1 MKTRKNWLK
10 DNRGAALISIMIAV
24 AFISIL
30 ASALLYMAYSN
41 YKMKVVNYESKV
53 NFYGT
58 EHDMTELTTVI
69 RNDITKSND
78 PVAELKKLVG
88 FVPIDASNPNAGRYS
103 PNSLARLVYGDTI
116 GATTSTTTPQSV
128 PVNAD
133 TRAIDS
139 NGTLNVTFT
148 SKDLSSTSPNFLV
161 ETVTDPTDADHG
173 LTRITLKD
181 VVIEQQTTDDNGN
194 YNNKI
199 TTDLVYR
206 IKKSSVPNTPGGI
219 GEFSMLMDSPI
230 TGASTNPTR
239 VTMYGNTFIG
249 PGTYVYS
256 TDPTTGKKVVDPG
269 AANALTLGGNAVY
282 TVNGDY
288 MIVFGN
294 IELDGNAILNIISG
308 QVTIL
313 GDVILKGNSSFV
325 CTGDLFFPTGYGIK
339 LGTGG
344 NANNIIPH
352 TLWDTTTTAMN
363 TSAVNFIEQ
372 DKYDSLLTTL
382 KLNDYTPTGAPDETN
397 DGILNQILSGEQ
409 KPDGTHAVGIEDYS
423 NVTQTSKVN
432 YYGIDFQ
439 SAIVP
444 TNNIN
449 AGDYENNLCF
459 LLASKT
465 TIKDGANLHSTLI
478 SKGAVEFDG
487 QKNILFSQLGED
499 VFAYLTRLSTST
511 GFPASEP
518 YDTDVHEFHANI
530 GHSSHLE
537 YVNNST
543 TTVVGS
549 FFKPDA
555 NQTVNDII
563 GFATNN
569 TSGKAVVESAV
580 GYTNWTKE

>member
-88 FVPIDASNPNAGRYS
+88 FVPIDATNPNLGRYN

-116 GATTSTTTPQSV
+116 TATTSTTTPQSV
-128 PVNAD
+128 TVDAD

-148 SKDLSSTSPNFLV
+148 SKDLSSTSPNFKV
-161 ETVTDPTDADHG
+161 EVVTDPTDADHG

-219 GEFSMLMDSPI
+219 GEFSMLMDSSI
-230 TGASTNPTR
+230 TGVSDKPTR

-256 TDPTTGKKVVDPG
+256 TDPATGKEVVNPG
-269 AANALTLGGNAVY
+269 GADALSLSGNAVY

-294 IELDGNAILNIISG
+294 VILDGNAILNIVSG

-325 CTGDLFFPTGYGIK
+325 CTGDLFFPAGYGIK
-339 LGTGG
+339 LGTNGK
-344 NANNIIPH
+344 ATNIIPH
-352 TLWDTTTTAMN
+352 SLWDTTTNAMSTTAAN
-363 TSAVNFIEQ
+363 IIEE
-372 DKYDSLLTTL
+372 DKYNSLLTTL
-382 KLNDYTPTGAPDETN
+382 KLNDTDKTN
-397 DGILNQILSGEQ
+397 DGILNQILDGEQ
-409 KPDGTHAVGIEDYS
+409 KPDGTHPVKIEDYTE
-423 NVTQTSKVN
+423 VTKTGYAN

-449 AGDYENNLCF
+449 AGDYENTLCF
-459 LLASKT
+459 LLAGNT

-478 SKGAVEFDG
+478 SKGDVVFDG
-487 QKNILFSQLGED
+487 SKNILFSQLGED
-499 VFAYLTRLSTST
+499 VFAYMTRLSTST

-518 YDTDVHEFHANI
+518 YDSDIHEFHANI
-530 GHSSHLE
+530 KGSTNMN

-543 TTVVGS
+543 TTVVGN